1 MSASPALPLPGPFNT
16 SILPFLV
23 SQSVE
28 HWLNTHT
35 NGVIASQLWCRDQE
49 RRKTMTCHHK
59 EGPVRTTAQEHRDGK
74 SGFKSSHKGW
84 GDGQLAKFL
93 LCKHKIL
100 SSIPRTIKTPRAG
113 GSRRAGS
120 AIKITASLAGDLSP
134 FPGTYT
140 ESSQW
145 LKEIHHLQSQWAPV
159 LVCTYPHRKTHTQ
172 FRIK

>member
-16 SILPFLV
+16 PILPLLV

-35 NGVIASQLWCRDQE
+35 NGVIASQLWCRDQG

-93 LCKHKIL
+93 LYKHKIL
-100 SSIPRTIKTPRAG
+100 SSIPRTIKNAQGWREPESRLG
-113 GSRRAGS
+113 HKDHCFSCRGS
-120 AIKITASLAGDLSP
+120 
-134 FPGTYT
+134 
-140 ESSQW
+140 ESVSW
-145 LKEIHHLQSQWAPV
+145 RL
-159 LVCTYPHRKTHTQ
+159 HRKLTTTQGDPSPPISVGACACVHIPTQKNTHTV
-172 FRIK
+172 